1 MLVLDCKYNT
11 TFFYYSLPDMGVFEN
26 QTETT
31 ISVNAGDAAI
41 LDLPRI
47 QSSPEPEVTWQTDA
61 GPLDY
66 SQKYAKS
73 KTNQLIILSTNSG
86 DQKAYR
92 ARAINTQEGK
102 EENSAYIRLNVVSI
116 DSETEIPPKII
127 IKPEDVH
134 IVKGTDQTTL
144 DCIANAKPLHEL
156 ETLWYK
162 DGILIDNTGI
172 SYTFNDPW
180 NRSLTLISANLTH
193 NGSYEC
199 QLSLRS
205 GGYPTVKASANVV
218 VQEKPTFVSHAKT
231 ETLGDYGSQ
240 IILPCDVVGI
250 PKPNVSWYKNAV
262 NVEELDE
269 NR

>member
-1 MLVLDCKYNT
+1 
-11 TFFYYSLPDMGVFEN
+11 MGVFEN
-26 QTETT
+26 QTQST
-31 ISVNAGDAAI
+31 IEVNSGDAAI

-61 GPLDY
+61 GPLIY

-73 KTNQLIILSTNSG
+73 KTNQLIILSTNQE
-86 DQKAYR
+86 DQQAYR

-102 EENSAYIRLNVVSI
+102 EENSAYIRLNVVGV
-116 DSETEIPPKII
+116 DSDTEIPPKII

-144 DCIANAKPLHEL
+144 DCIANARPLHEL

-162 DGILIDNTGI
+162 DGILIENTGI
-172 SYTFNDPW
+172 SYTFNDIW

-193 NGSYEC
+193 TGNYEC
-199 QLSLRS
+199 HLSLRS
-205 GGYPTVKASANVV
+205 GGYPPVQASANVV
-218 VQEKPTFVSHAKT
+218 VQEKPRFVSHAKT
-231 ETLGDYGSQ
+231 ETLGDYGSR

-250 PKPNVSWYKNAV
+250 PKPNVSWYKNAID
-262 NVEELDE
+262 VEELKE